1 MLAFLK
7 EILTEKELSELREIL
22 DFSLDT
28 KIDLKKT
35 QEHIAHAQYYHS
47 KLTKIIYKL
56 RLIHIDLEIAYD
68 QWYSTAFHETID
80 NYDGREEFLKN
91 PKDFEREI
99 KGMPEYKEY
108 KTLLDKIKVS
118 IKSLEN
124 KDKELHSFD
133 WKMKGIIEIH
143 KIQHGIKY

>member
-28 KIDLKKT
+28 KIDLEKT
-35 QEHIAHAQYYHS
+35 QELTAHANYYHS
-47 KLTKIIYKL
+47 KLTKIIFKL
-56 RLIHIDLEIAYD
+56 RLNHTDLEIAYD
-68 QWYSTAFHETID
+68 HWYSTTFHDTID
-80 NYDGREEFLKN
+80 DYDGREEFLKT

-99 KGMPEYKEY
+99 KRLPEYKEN
-108 KTLLDKIKVS
+108 KTLLNKIQVT
-118 IKSLEN
+118 IKSLES
-124 KDKELHSFD
+124 KEKELTSVN
-133 WKMKGIIEIH
+133 WSVKSIIEIH